1 MAEIRNKKV
10 PLTAY
15 TIPET
20 RVANRTEIFN
30 DDDAMDTTVETS
42 DSQRMDALMQ
52 KLMGTHSDTES
63 ESAEEE
69 EEEKEKEENE
79 MKDEQK
85 MNNELP
91 VEEKEAFVF
100 RLFASKPVAKVNIT
114 EKDDDHTNRLAELA
128 AKQQKLD
135 FDQENDPE
143 FIALVQA
150 SVVNYD
156 DILVQS
162 KQPYYSERN
171 SNRIIH
177 IPSLEQQEK
186 EKEAADKKKQRRK
199 SKKRRDFEKAVR
211 EGRIQVKPK
220 MRNPAVEGG
229 WPGWPGHLTKCHI
242 ITTISSDDIKKSGK
256 KNGPLP
262 PLPSFSS
269 RGRGGFG
276 NRGNRGG
283 ARGRGRGRGGSS

>member
-1 MAEIRNKKV
+1 
-10 PLTAY
+10 
-15 TIPET
+15 
-20 RVANRTEIFN
+20 
-30 DDDAMDTTVETS
+30 MDTTVETS

-52 KLMGTHSDTES
+52 KLMGTHSDTEN
-63 ESAEEE
+63 ESAEQDSEM
-69 EEEKEKEENE
+69 KEEQE
-79 MKDEQK
+79 LEQET
-85 MNNELP
+85 NNELP
-91 VEEKEAFVF
+91 VKEEEAFAF

-135 FDQENDPE
+135 FDQENDPD

-150 SVVNYD
+150 SVVTFD

-162 KQPYYSERN
+162 KQPYYAERN

-186 EKEAADKKKQRRK
+186 EKEAADKKKERRK

-211 EGRIQVKPK
+211 EGRIQVKPN
-220 MRNPAVEGG
+220 MRNPVVERG

-242 ITTISSDDIKKSGK
+242 ITNISSEDIKKSGK

-276 NRGNRGG
+276 RGGFGNRGNRGG
-283 ARGRGRGRGGSS
+283 PRGRGRGRGGSS